1 MLSYAI
7 PPGFTER
14 YIDSRLCTKTTN
26 IDINVANI
34 IDVFGITFANPL
46 AAHNDYETDKRVIS
60 LIANGVG
67 NENTAPII
75 KERCTTMVTTD

>member
-34 IDVFGITFANPL
+34 MDLFGITFASPL

-75 KERCTTMVTTD
+75 KERCATMITTD